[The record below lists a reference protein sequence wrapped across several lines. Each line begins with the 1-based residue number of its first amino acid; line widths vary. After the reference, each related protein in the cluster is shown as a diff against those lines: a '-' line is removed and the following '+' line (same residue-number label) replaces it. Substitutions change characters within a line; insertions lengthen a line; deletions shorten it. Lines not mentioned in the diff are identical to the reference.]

1 MRPTREVAGEP
12 AGRAAHPLCL
22 ALLRVGF
29 AKPYRSPCT
38 LVRSYRTVAPLPVT
52 SELVHRRSL
61 SVALSVRSPRPGSR
75 QHSALWSPD
84 FPRHGHRS
92 AMPRS
97 PGRLTVGNSVRPGQQ
112 VDFMN
117 SNMNELRLGVSRV
130 IFNRVPFSSPMP
142 TTCWMDPRLPNW
154 PGIAVTLGISV
165 CGGGGSPAV
174 PPDWVAMSW
183 TVVVVAAV
191 VEGNPGSAL
200 TASVRLTRPPGRA
213 GLMLIAKRAA
223 CRASRAPTV
232 IAWERSEGSE
242 NWATN
247 D

>member
-52 SELVHRRSL
+52 SELAHRRSL

-92 AMPRS
+92 AVPRS
-97 PGRLTVGNSVRPGQQ
+97 PGQLTVDRQCRSSSAARLHVLVDERVEARCLEVDLQPRSV
-112 VDFMN
+112 
-117 SNMNELRLGVSRV
+117 LGA
-130 IFNRVPFSSPMP
+130 P
-142 TTCWMDPRLPNW
+142 TDED
-154 PGIAVTLGISV
+154 LGRREAPQR
-165 CGGGGSPAV
+165 GGGG
-174 PPDWVAMSW
+174 
-183 TVVVVAAV
+183 
-191 VEGNPGSAL
+191 G
-200 TASVRLTRPPGRA
+200 
-213 GLMLIAKRAA
+213 
-223 CRASRAPTV
+223 
-232 IAWERSEGSE
+232 
-242 NWATN
+242 
-247 D
+247 